1 MSIETTH
8 PPVEGPHGDDGG
20 HHVMDPIVV
29 ERGQRLGVWLFI
41 GGDIIIVSA
50 LLFTYLYL
58 RGVDTSGHWMSM
70 LGYQGHSYAFY
81 QNLENS
87 AKGIASPTLIT
98 VKPMSAGFDWLI
110 TLVTVV
116 TAGIIWQGERA
127 LRATKNAKAYSSM
140 AAIATVVTVVA
151 IVLTVIQLR
160 SIPEIFVATND
171 SQGMAYTA
179 YDSAYLAL
187 VGSSLIHLV
196 ILGFLGLGLSIRSSR
211 GLINGDHWYQARLA
225 RFFWVW
231 IAISSVIVAAVTS
244 TINTIH

>member
-1 MSIETTH
+1 MSIETTE
-8 PPVEGPHGDDGG
+8 PPVGGPHGEDGG
-20 HHVMDPIVV
+20 HFLEPEVV
-29 ERGQRLGVWLFI
+29 DKGQRLGVWLFI

-58 RGVDTSGHWMSM
+58 RGVDTSGHWMSL
-70 LGYQGHSYAFY
+70 LGYQGHSYAYY
-81 QNLENS
+81 QGLDNLPN
-87 AKGIASPTLIT
+87 PTLIH

-127 LRATKNAKAYSSM
+127 LKATRNVKAFTTT
-140 AAIATVVTVVA
+140 AAFATVVTVVA

-179 YDSAYLAL
+179 YDSAFMAL
-187 VGSSLIHLV
+187 VGSGLVHLI
-196 ILGFLGLGLSIRSSR
+196 ILAFLGLGLVIRSSR
-211 GLINGDHWYQARLA
+211 GLITSERWYQARLI
-225 RFFWVW
+225 RMFWVW
-231 IAISSVIVAAVTS
+231 IAISSVIVAAVTT